1 LKCSEDPDIDQLS
14 DIFRCI
20 CIREREDAQVPEE
33 PSRPPV
39 RIINAAGYLTR
50 LGNSIMDPHVLRA
63 MEEASGSFVE
73 LDQAQL
79 AASRVIAAITGAE
92 AGYVVGG
99 AAAGL
104 ALAAAACIAGDDLDR
119 IRRLPD
125 TEGMSNEI
133 ILPEGHEIY
142 YERFIRLAG
151 ARLTFVPDEAALT
164 KAIGPDTVGIFYE
177 ASMPGPIPQASL
189 ASAGRAAGIP
199 VVADAA
205 VSVPPVRN
213 LRAILADGTDLAV
226 FTGSKAV
233 RGPAGSGFVAG
244 RGDLVRSVMLQHQ
257 DWDVAVEL
265 SKARDQWLWG
275 TSPPFV
281 MGMGRAFKV
290 GKEDI
295 AGLVAALQ
303 AYDQRDHDADR
314 RDWSGR
320 LSSIAAALSGL
331 PGIDV
336 RLREADDDCAVPLLY
351 VAAATTSWPIERLAA
366 ELRTG
371 DPAVWLSMS
380 LFPER
385 EVWIDPVNLR
395 DGDDALLISAF
406 EEALRRLG

>member
-1 LKCSEDPDIDQLS
+1 MPHETP
-14 DIFRCI
+14 R
-20 CIREREDAQVPEE
+20 
-33 PSRPPV
+33 PSA

-50 LGNSIMDPHVLRA
+50 LGNSIMDPPVLRA
-63 MEEASGSFVE
+63 MEEASRSFVE
-73 LDQAQL
+73 LDKAQL
-79 AASRVIAAITGAE
+79 AASDVIAAITGAE

-99 AAAGL
+99 AAAGV

-125 TEGMSNEI
+125 TEGMPNEI
-133 ILPEGHEIY
+133 ILPDGHEIY

-151 ARLTFVPDEAALT
+151 ARLTFVPDEAALA

-177 ASMPGPIPQASL
+177 ASMPGPIPRSSL
-189 ASAGRAAGIP
+189 VARGRAAGIP

-205 VSVPPVRN
+205 VSVPPARN
-213 LRAILADGTDLAV
+213 LQAILADGTDLAV

-233 RGPAGSGFVAG
+233 RGPAASGFVAG
-244 RGDLVRSVMLQHQ
+244 RSDLVRSVMLQHQ

-265 SKARDQWLWG
+265 SNARDQWLWG

-303 AYDQRDHDADR
+303 AYHQRDHDADQ

-320 LSSIAAALSGL
+320 LSSIAAALSRL

-336 RLREADDDCAVPLLY
+336 HLREADDDRAAPLLY
-351 VAAATTSWPIERLAA
+351 VSAAATGWPIERLAA

-395 DGDDALLISAF
+395 NGDDALLISAF
-406 EEALRRLG
+406 EEALRRLS

>member
-1 LKCSEDPDIDQLS
+1 MPDQ
-14 DIFRCI
+14 
-20 CIREREDAQVPEE
+20 
-33 PSRPPV
+33 PSRPPA

-50 LGNSIMDPHVLRA
+50 LGNSIMDPPVLRA
-63 MEEASGSFVE
+63 MEEASRSFVE
-73 LDQAQL
+73 LDKAQL
-79 AASRVIAAITGAE
+79 AASGIIAAITGAD

-125 TEGMSNEI
+125 TEGMPNEI

-151 ARLTFVPDEAALT
+151 ARLTFVPDEAALD

-177 ASMPGPIPQASL
+177 ASMPGPIAQASL
-189 ASAGRAAGIP
+189 VARGQAAGIP

-205 VSVPPVRN
+205 VSVPPARN

-265 SKARDQWLWG
+265 GNARDQWLWA

-303 AYDQRDHDADR
+303 AYDQRDHDADL
-314 RDWSGR
+314 RDWSAR
-320 LSSIAAALSGL
+320 LRSIAAKLSL
-331 PGIDV
+331 LEGIDV
-336 RLREADDDCAVPLLY
+336 DLREAGDDRAVPQLQ
-351 VAAATTSWPIERLAA
+351 VTADAAGWPVERLAA

-385 EVWIDPVNLR
+385 EVWIDPVNLQ

-406 EEALRRLG
+406 EKALRRRS